1 MYRAMSALPP
11 NADIRCDK
19 RDVRYV
25 LACSNPKIKVGR
37 VVYGCSNLTW
47 APPYNMI
54 GTKQC

>member
-11 NADIRCDK
+11 NAGIPCDK

-37 VVYGCSNLTW
+37 VVYGCSNLTS

>member
-1 MYRAMSALPP
+1 MYRANP

-47 APPYNMI
+47 APPYNMR